1 MQIYIA
7 PTVISYVVLQNKQDT
22 NQMKE
27 SILNSKVTAQ
37 VSSYKSMLITIK
49 RQPLYL
55 RKPDWPWGNT
65 LEDI

>member
-55 RKPDWPWGNT
+55 RKPD
-65 LEDI
+65 